1 MFTVADDFFLL
12 CGTLWASSLSCCFQ
26 ALRFP
31 MHMKREE
38 LETDEQRAER
48 ESAEAELM
56 AQLDE
61 DDDGEGDD
69 M

>member
-1 MFTVADDFFLL
+1 
-12 CGTLWASSLSCCFQ
+12 
-26 ALRFP
+26 
-31 MHMKREE
+31 MKREE

-61 DDDGEGDD
+61 DDGEGD